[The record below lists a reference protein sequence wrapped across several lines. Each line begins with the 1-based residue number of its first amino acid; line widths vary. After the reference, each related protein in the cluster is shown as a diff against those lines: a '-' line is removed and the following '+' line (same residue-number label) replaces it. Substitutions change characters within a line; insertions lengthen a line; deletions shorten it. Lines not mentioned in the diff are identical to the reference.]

1 MSTPLLSIPP
11 LNSFSLCD
19 RNLLSYDHSNQ
30 DAFFN
35 EKPER
40 QYRSVIVTLFSNK
53 KTMCLL
59 FPTDALITVFDVK
72 QVVYRRLLLEPEF
85 QCLYTT
91 SGKLLNDYALIFENS
106 NEDFINI
113 TLKIPLLG
121 GKGGFGSM
129 LRAQGG
135 KMASQKTTN
144 FEACRDLNGRRL
156 RTVNEARRLADHL
169 EQEPERQ
176 RALKEKVKKKI
187 EEGMREHPI
196 KKHRFDDTDYL
207 KASEEMKEK
216 VQNAV
221 AEALQKPTSTN
232 KNSTSVGPSNNV
244 AASLSLWD
252 VELSDSDNEGSDVEE
267 ENTDTDDNLEVAAS
281 KEEGKGK
288 GKDTKKRKLSEI

>member
-1 MSTPLLSIPP
+1 MSTLLSIQSV
-11 LNSFSLCD
+11 NNFSLCD
-19 RNLLSYDHSNQ
+19 RNLFCYDHSNQ

-53 KTMCLL
+53 RTMCFI

-72 QVVYRRLLLEPEF
+72 QVVYKRLLFEPEF
-85 QCLYTT
+85 QYLYTT
-91 SGKLLNDYALIFENS
+91 SGKLLNDYAPIFEKS

-176 RALKEKVKKKI
+176 RAKKEKVKKKI
-187 EEGMREHPI
+187 EEGMREPSI
-196 KKHRFDDTDYL
+196 KKHRFDDNDYL
-207 KASEEMKEK
+207 RASEEMKEK

-221 AEALQKPTSTN
+221 AEALQKPTSTIE
-232 KNSTSVGPSNNV
+232 NSASDGSSNNATV
-244 AASLSLWD
+244 SLSMWD

-267 ENTDTDDNLEVAAS
+267 NTDIEDNLEVVAS
-281 KEEGKGK
+281 KEEGREKS
-288 GKDTKKRKLSEI
+288 KDTKKRKLSEI